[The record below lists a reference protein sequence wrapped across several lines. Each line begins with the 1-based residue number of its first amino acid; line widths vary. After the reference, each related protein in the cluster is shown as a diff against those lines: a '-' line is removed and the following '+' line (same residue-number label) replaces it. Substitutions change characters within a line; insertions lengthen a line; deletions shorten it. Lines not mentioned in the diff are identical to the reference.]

1 MEDYKMDSIRDEF
14 QSFSDAIS
22 RFVIGYN
29 KSVVLHTI
37 TMRSL
42 DIIIKNIKNV
52 QDGLE
57 TIVAAFEEIRA
68 TSASSTENVTDIDK
82 RMKSIVEANVLL
94 NTSLTERVEEITKTG
109 ENATKLVEIF
119 ERLVDESKS
128 IQGMSA
134 AIQDVS
140 DRTNILA
147 INASIEAAR
156 AGESGKGFRIIANE
170 IRNLALQTRDF
181 AKEIEKS
188 VGGFTKLINEIYEY
202 IFSFHKVLKDFERDI
217 SNVKSSFV
225 STEDDAKQV
234 GDSIAMISQAIQE
247 QTLALNDGLKS
258 LEGVF
263 EAIQDTNIMATA
275 LGKTY
280 IGLSNLLNK
289 KS

>member
-1 MEDYKMDSIRDEF
+1 MENYEIEDMEREF
-14 QSFSDAIS
+14 RNYSDALS
-22 RFVIGYN
+22 RFIIGYN

-52 QDGLE
+52 QNGLE

-82 RMKSIVEANVLL
+82 RMKSIVEANIQL
-94 NTSLTERVEEITKTG
+94 NTSLTERVSEITKTG
-109 ENATKLVEIF
+109 EDATKLVEIF
-119 ERLVDESKS
+119 EKLVDESKS
-128 IQGMSA
+128 VQGMSA

-140 DRTNILA
+140 DKTNILA

-156 AGESGKGFRIIANE
+156 AGESGRGFRIIANE

-188 VGGFTKLINEIYEY
+188 IEGFTKLINEISQY
-202 IFSFHKVLKDFERDI
+202 IFNFHKVLKNFERDI

-225 STEDDAKQV
+225 STEEDAKQV

-258 LEGVF
+258 LESVF
-263 EAIQDTNIMATA
+263 EAIQDTNIMASA

>member
-1 MEDYKMDSIRDEF
+1 MENYEIEDIEREF
-14 QSFSDAIS
+14 RNYSDALS
-22 RFVIGYN
+22 RFIIGYN

-52 QDGLE
+52 QNGLE

-82 RMKSIVEANVLL
+82 RMKSIVEANIQL
-94 NTSLTERVEEITKTG
+94 NTSLTERVSEITKTG
-109 ENATKLVEIF
+109 EDATKLVEIF
-119 ERLVDESKS
+119 EKLVDESKS
-128 IQGMSA
+128 VQGMSA

-140 DRTNILA
+140 DKTNILA

-156 AGESGKGFRIIANE
+156 AGESGRGFRIIANE

-188 VGGFTKLINEIYEY
+188 IEGFTKLINEISQY
-202 IFSFHKVLKDFERDI
+202 IFNFHKVLKNFERDI

-225 STEDDAKQV
+225 STEEDAKQV

-258 LEGVF
+258 LESVF
-263 EAIQDTNIMATA
+263 EAIQDTNIMASA